1 MVSCDSFCFLGRH
14 WVFESQFAMAYDI
27 LGETRCICHVGQ
39 TQALGENGNVT
50 NVKLLRAGSTVDGF
64 VFLPPTRYMFTV
76 VFLKIFD
83 NATTF
88 CSLRYILHAYACNVP
103 NFILLLSGKVRT
115 SKTKRGKVTIFAKP
129 RCSRGR
135 CKYSDPANSLNI
147 PVCQFYQAV
156 FSREPRLGAN

>member
-50 NVKLLRAGSTVDGF
+50 NVKLLRAGNTVYGF

-76 VFLKIFD
+76 VFWK
-83 NATTF
+83 
-88 CSLRYILHAYACNVP
+88 SLIMRRHSALSDISWMHMRAMFEFHFIISRKSADIQNQEGQGNDICKTQVFTRQMQIQWSSKFSQHTSVSILP
-103 NFILLLSGKVRT
+103 GSF
-115 SKTKRGKVTIFAKP
+115 
-129 RCSRGR
+129 
-135 CKYSDPANSLNI
+135 
-147 PVCQFYQAV
+147 
-156 FSREPRLGAN
+156 